1 MNKNMGT
8 ADRIIRVA
16 IGVAIVVLFAVG
28 QISGTA
34 AIVLGILAVLLLGT
48 GLSGIC
54 PAYMPFGFS
63 TKKEA

>member
-1 MNKNMGT
+1 MKKNMGT
-8 ADRIIRVA
+8 ADRIIRSL
-16 IGVAIVVLFAVG
+16 IGVAIIVLFAVG

-34 AIVLGILAVLLLGT
+34 AIILGILAVLLLVT
-48 GLSGIC
+48 GFSGVC